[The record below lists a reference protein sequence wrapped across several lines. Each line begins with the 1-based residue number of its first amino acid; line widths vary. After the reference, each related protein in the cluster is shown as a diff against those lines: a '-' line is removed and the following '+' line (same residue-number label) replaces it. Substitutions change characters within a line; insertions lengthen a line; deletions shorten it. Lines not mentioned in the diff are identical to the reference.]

1 MIFLGFSPDEVVD
14 ENVFI
19 GGVVE
24 KKKKERKKE
33 KKRKEK
39 KSKVKKKRERIKA
52 HHGGGLNFQ
61 IDASRGRRR
70 DRRR

>member
-39 KSKVKKKRERIKA
+39 KSKVKKKGNELRLIMA
-52 HHGGGLNFQ
+52 A
-61 IDASRGRRR
+61 D
-70 DRRR
+70 